1 MAASGACLGQLD
13 EPARDIDDGEPPC
26 WQKHHSAIRAGWTL
40 KDHPLHRDSHISC
53 RGRVHFDRMRRLLAL
68 LALCALTL
76 AGESEGRNK
85 LGLPNPA
92 KQDIPYLIQA
102 SEIHE
107 LEETAATPEEVKN
120 QMRYWMPGTVSAV
133 KTPLASPEF
142 LFDSK
147 DIDPRDLSLFRFEV
161 VKGRRELLY
170 RKKKKVVARAFFL
183 NLEGV
188 ENRVV
193 RIRVNSSLEPGE
205 YGLTPDGRDT
215 VFTFAVF

>member
-1 MAASGACLGQLD
+1 MM
-13 EPARDIDDGEPPC
+13 
-26 WQKHHSAIRAGWTL
+26 KYAGRPTG
-40 KDHPLHRDSHISC
+40 LHRDSHISR
-53 RGRVHFDRMRRLLAL
+53 RGRVHFDRMKRLLAL

-76 AGESEGRNK
+76 AAESEGRNK

-120 QMRYWMPGTVSAV
+120 QMRYWMPGTASAV

-147 DIDPRDLSLFRFEV
+147 DIEPEDLSLFRFEV
-161 VKGRRELLY
+161 VKGRRELLF
-170 RKKKKVVARAFFL
+170 RKKKKTVARPFFL
-183 NLEGV
+183 NLEVV

>member
-1 MAASGACLGQLD
+1 MG
-13 EPARDIDDGEPPC
+13 
-26 WQKHHSAIRAGWTL
+26 
-40 KDHPLHRDSHISC
+40 
-53 RGRVHFDRMRRLLAL
+53 RLLAL
-68 LALCALTL
+68 LALCAFTL

-85 LGLPNPA
+85 LGLPNPP

-107 LEETAATPEEVKN
+107 LEQTEATPEEVKN
-120 QMRYWMPGTVSAV
+120 QMRYWLPGTASAV

-147 DIDPRDLSLFRFEV
+147 DIHPEGLRLYRFEV
-161 VKGRRELLY
+161 VKGRRELLF
-170 RKKKKVVARAFFL
+170 RKKKKTVARPFFL
-183 NLEGV
+183 NLEVV
-188 ENRVV
+188 EDRVV

-215 VFTFAVF
+215 VFMFAVF

>member
-1 MAASGACLGQLD
+1 MG
-13 EPARDIDDGEPPC
+13 
-26 WQKHHSAIRAGWTL
+26 
-40 KDHPLHRDSHISC
+40 
-53 RGRVHFDRMRRLLAL
+53 RLLAL

-76 AGESEGRNK
+76 AGQSDGRNK

-107 LEETAATPEEVKN
+107 LEQTEATPEEVKN
-120 QMRYWMPGTVSAV
+120 QMRYWMAGTTSAA

-147 DIDPRDLSLFRFEV
+147 DIDPRDLSLYRFEV
-161 VKGRRELLY
+161 VKGRRELLF
-170 RKKKKVVARAFFL
+170 RKKKKIVAKPFML
-183 NLEGV
+183 HLEGV

-193 RIRVNSSLEPGE
+193 RIRVNSSLDPGE

-215 VFTFAVF
+215 VFVFAVF